1 MSNFKTASGKEVSL
15 ASSENLSLMDESFRI
30 NEKKQDTMIAHCIMT
45 NWRVIEQFFD
55 EERVISLAP
64 PEESSTEE

>member
-15 ASSENLSLMDESFRI
+15 ASSENLSLIDESFRI

-45 NWRVIEQFFD
+45 NWRVIEQVFENLNFTYN
-55 EERVISLAP
+55 
-64 PEESSTEE
+64 SSSMKKE

>member
-45 NWRVIEQFFD
+45 NWRVIEQVFENLNFTYN
-55 EERVISLAP
+55 
-64 PEESSTEE
+64 SSSMKKE